1 MIKTLA
7 LSNVEVSLY
16 DDGDLTVSLTL
27 RDWEMVVIDA
37 KEVPLLVE
45 WLKQR
50 VGSTSTSGETHG

>member
-27 RDWEMVVIDA
+27 RNWETVVIDA
-37 KEVPLLVE
+37 KEVPRLVE
-45 WLKQR
+45 WLKER
-50 VGSTSTSGETHG
+50 VGSTKRGEVDAT